1 MAVVY
6 VAGDFPAAN
15 ALRSNFL
22 NTQPV
27 ELSVGG
33 EGALGCPF
41 GPHSRTVCVVQCD
54 TCR

>member
-15 ALRSNFL
+15 ALQSNFL

-33 EGALGCPF
+33 EGGAWLPVWTPF
-41 GPHSRTVCVVQCD
+41 SNCL
-54 TCR
+54 CRSV